1 MSFVE
6 IIPEKCDLSY
16 SCVRECPVNAI
27 EVKVNQDYARII
39 PERCIGCGKCIN
51 VCPQHAIVYE
61 DSRELTKKMLHSEKT
76 TVAIVAPSISGEFD
90 DIEDYRKFVQMIREL
105 GFDHVNEVSFGADL
119 VALKYKELF
128 DNFKGKY
135 YITSNCHAVVQH
147 VQKYHPSLINNM
159 APLVSPAVA
168 TAKVVRKKYGSHINV
183 VYLGPCIDTK
193 DEVSLYEGENRID
206 SVLTFVE
213 LRQLFDEFNIQES
226 KVEFSDFDPPIGYK
240 GSLFP
245 ISNGIFQAAGIDED
259 LLTSSVING
268 SGKTNT
274 MNAVKQFEEGI
285 TQIKHHFNL
294 FFCEGCLMGPG
305 TSPGGKKYNR
315 RSKVIDYANKRLR
328 DFDKNH
334 WQEEIAKYYDLDFT
348 RDFENDDQRIETPS
362 EEKIQEVLKAIG
374 KENADDNLGCS
385 ACGYDSCRDFAIA
398 VSKGLAKTEMCLSY
412 TLRNRHEYIKA
423 LRTTNEK
430 LAQTQKALKESEQKA
445 RKEKQSAKEASETIN
460 AMLQKLPSA
469 VVIIDKNLKIIQ
481 SNKTFIDY
489 LGEEA
494 ESINEV
500 IPGLVGADL
509 KTLMPHNIYTLFSHV
524 LNNHQNIVNRDIHLE
539 ERLLNLSI
547 FTIKKGKIVG
557 AVFRDMY
564 APEIRKEQV
573 IKRVSEVIDKNLEM
587 VQKIG
592 YLLGEGASETEK
604 MLNSIIE
611 FYQSGEDEPN
621 PHEGPGREQ
630 DDHPSSPGSQKVKGK
645 PDTGDQGD
653 APGQTKS
660 KDNSRDP
667 ESRQDSGNTKDSGKS
682 KDSGNNNAT
691 GHEQ

>member
-1 MSFVE
+1 MSLVE

-27 EVKVNQDYARII
+27 EVKVNKDFARVI
-39 PERCIGCGKCIN
+39 PERCIGCGQCIH

-61 DSRELTKKMLHSEKT
+61 DSREKT
-76 TVAIVAPSISGEFD
+76 RQLLKSNNKTVAIVAPSISGEFD

-119 VALKYKELF
+119 IALKYKELF

-135 YITSNCHAVVQH
+135 YITSNCHAVVSH
-147 VQKYHPSLINNM
+147 VQKYHPDLINNM
-159 APLVSPAVA
+159 APLVSPTIA
-168 TAKVVRKKYGSHINV
+168 TAKVVRKKYGHDIHV
-183 VYLGPCIDTK
+183 VYIGPCIDTK
-193 DEVSLYEGENRID
+193 EEAGLYEDENRID
-206 SVLTFVE
+206 AVLTFIE
-213 LRQLFDEFNIQES
+213 LRQLFREFNIVES
-226 KVEFSDFDPPIGYK
+226 KVEYSDFDPPIGYK

-245 ISNGIFQAAGIDED
+245 ISNGLFQAADIDED
-259 LLTSSVING
+259 LLTSTVING
-268 SGKTNT
+268 SGKVNT
-274 MNAVKQFEEGI
+274 MNAVKQFEDGI
-285 TQIKHHFNL
+285 AQIKHHFNL

-315 RSKVIDYANKRLR
+315 RSKVIDYANKRLEHI
-328 DFDKNH
+328 DKSH
-334 WQEEIAKYYDLDFT
+334 WEEEIAKYYDLDFT
-348 RDFENDDQRIETPS
+348 RSFHNDDQRIEAPS
-362 EEKIQEVLKAIG
+362 EKKIQEVLKAIG
-374 KENADDNLGCS
+374 KEDADNNVGCS
-385 ACGYDSCRDFAIA
+385 ACGYDTCRDFATA

-481 SNKTFIDY
+481 SNKTFIDH

-509 KTLMPHNIYTLFSHV
+509 KTLVPHNIYNLFSHV
-524 LNNHQNIVNRDIHLE
+524 LNNQQNIVNRDIHLKE
-539 ERLLNLSI
+539 KLLNLSI

-587 VQKIG
+587 VQQIG

-611 FYQSGEDEPN
+611 FYQSGQGEEN
-621 PHEGPGREQ
+621 K
-630 DDHPSSPGSQKVKGK
+630 PS
-645 PDTGDQGD
+645 
-653 APGQTKS
+653 
-660 KDNSRDP
+660 
-667 ESRQDSGNTKDSGKS
+667 ESGNQKP
-682 KDSGNNNAT
+682 SGNQNPS

>member
-1 MSFVE
+1 MALVE
-6 IIPEKCDLSY
+6 ILADKCDLSY

-27 EVKVNQDYARII
+27 EVKVNRDYARVI
-39 PERCIGCGKCIN
+39 PERCIGCGKCIH
-51 VCPQHAIVYE
+51 VCPQHAVIYQ
-61 DSRELTKKMLHSEKT
+61 DSKEHTKEMLNSDKK

-90 DIEDYRKFVQMIREL
+90 DIEDYRKFVQMIRQL

-119 VALKYKELF
+119 IAMKYKELF

-135 YITSNCHAVVQH
+135 YITSNCHAVVSH
-147 VQKYHPSLINNM
+147 VQKYHPELINNL
-159 APLVSPAVA
+159 APLVSPTIA
-168 TAKVVRKKYGSHINV
+168 TAKVVRKKYGDDIQV
-183 VYLGPCIDTK
+183 VYIGPCIDSK
-193 DEVSLYEGENRID
+193 EEVNQYNGDNRID
-206 SVLTFVE
+206 AVLSFIE
-213 LRQLFDEFNIQES
+213 LRELFKEFNIQES
-226 KVEFSDFDPPIGYK
+226 KMEFSDFDPPIGYK

-245 ISNGIFQAAGIDED
+245 ISSGLFQAAGLDED
-259 LLTSSVING
+259 LLTGTVING
-268 SGKTNT
+268 SGKENT
-274 MNAVKQFEEGI
+274 MNAINQFEKGI

-305 TSPGGKKYNR
+305 TSPGGKKYDR
-315 RSKVIDYANKRLR
+315 RSKVIEYANKRLR
-328 DFDKNH
+328 DFDKET
-334 WQEEIAKYYDLDFT
+334 WEQEIERYSHLDFS
-348 RDFENDDQRIETPS
+348 RDFVSDDQRIETPS
-362 EEKIQEVLKAIG
+362 EEKIQEVLKSIG
-374 KENADDNLGCS
+374 KDHADDTVGCS

-412 TLRNRHEYIKA
+412 TLRNRNQYIKD

-469 VVIIDKNLKIIQ
+469 VVIIDKNLKIVQ

-509 KTLMPHNIYTLFSHV
+509 KTLMPHNIYNLFSHV
-524 LNNHQNIVNRDIHLE
+524 LNNQQNIVNRDIHLE
-539 ERLLNLSI
+539 NRLLNLSI
-547 FTIKKGKIVG
+547 FSIKKGKIVG

-573 IKRVSEVIDKNLEM
+573 IKRVTEVIDKNLEM

-592 YLLGEGASETEK
+592 YLLGEGASETEQ

-611 FYQSGEDEPN
+611 FYQSDKKEDPQSVKK
-621 PHEGPGREQ
+621 GVQDEQ
-630 DDHPSSPGSQKVKGK
+630 
-645 PDTGDQGD
+645 
-653 APGQTKS
+653 
-660 KDNSRDP
+660 
-667 ESRQDSGNTKDSGKS
+667 
-682 KDSGNNNAT
+682 
-691 GHEQ
+691 

>member
-1 MSFVE
+1 MALVE

-27 EVKVNQDYARII
+27 EVKINKDHARVI
-39 PERCIGCGKCIN
+39 PERCIGCGKCIH

-61 DSRELTKKMLHSEKT
+61 DSKEETKKMLQSGKK

-90 DIEDYRKFVQMIREL
+90 DIEDYRKFVQMIRQL

-119 VALKYKELF
+119 IAMKYRELF
-128 DNFKGKY
+128 DNFRGKY
-135 YITSNCHAVVQH
+135 YITSNCHAVVSH
-147 VQKYHPSLINNM
+147 VQKYHPALLNNM
-159 APLVSPAVA
+159 APLVSPTIA
-168 TAKVVRKKYGSHINV
+168 TAKVVRKKYGDDINV
-183 VYLGPCIDTK
+183 VYIGPCIDSK
-193 DEVSLYEGENRID
+193 EEAGLYEGENRID
-206 SVLTFVE
+206 AVLTFVE
-213 LRQLFDEFNIQES
+213 LRKLFEEYNIQES
-226 KVEFSDFDPPIGYK
+226 KMEYSDFDPPIGYK

-245 ISNGIFQAAGIDED
+245 ISSGLFQAAGLDED
-259 LLTSSVING
+259 LLTGTVING
-268 SGKTNT
+268 SGKENT
-274 MNAVKQFEEGI
+274 LNAIRQFEEGI
-285 TQIKHHFNL
+285 TEIKHHFNL

-315 RSKVIDYANKRLR
+315 RSKVIDYANKRLKN
-328 DFDKNH
+328 FDKAA
-334 WQEEIAKYYDLDFT
+334 WEKEIAQYYHLDYSRNFK
-348 RDFENDDQRIETPS
+348 EDDQRIEAPS

-374 KENADDNLGCS
+374 KENADDTVGCS
-385 ACGYDSCRDFAIA
+385 ACGYSSCRDFAIA

-412 TLRNRHEYIKA
+412 TLRNRNEYIKA

-469 VVIIDKNLKIIQ
+469 VVIIDDNLKIIQ

-494 ESINEV
+494 GNINEV

-509 KTLMPHNIYTLFSHV
+509 KTLLPYNIYNLFNHV
-524 LNNHQNIVNRDIHLE
+524 LNNQQNIVNRDIHLE
-539 ERLLNLSI
+539 DKLLNLSI

-592 YLLGEGASETEK
+592 YLLGEGASETEQ

-611 FYQSGEDEPN
+611 FYQSEQKTDPQSRKKDDQDE
-621 PHEGPGREQ
+621 Q
-630 DDHPSSPGSQKVKGK
+630 
-645 PDTGDQGD
+645 
-653 APGQTKS
+653 
-660 KDNSRDP
+660 
-667 ESRQDSGNTKDSGKS
+667 
-682 KDSGNNNAT
+682 
-691 GHEQ
+691 

>member
-1 MSFVE
+1 MALVE
-6 IIPEKCDLSY
+6 IIAEKCDLSY

-27 EVKVNQDYARII
+27 EVKANRDYARVI
-39 PERCIGCGKCIN
+39 PERCIGCGKCIH
-51 VCPQHAIVYE
+51 VCPQHAIIYE
-61 DSRELTKKMLHSEKT
+61 DSKEQTKKLLKSDKK

-90 DIEDYRKFVQMIREL
+90 DIEDYRKFVQMIRQL

-119 VALKYKELF
+119 IAMKYKEMF

-135 YITSNCHAVVQH
+135 YITSNCHAVVSH
-147 VQKYHPSLINNM
+147 VQKYHPELINNL
-159 APLVSPAVA
+159 APLVSPTIA
-168 TAKVVRKKYGSHINV
+168 TAKVVRKKYGTDIQV
-183 VYLGPCIDTK
+183 VYIGPCIDTK
-193 DEVSLYEGENRID
+193 EEANQYKEGNPIEA
-206 SVLTFVE
+206 VLTFIE
-213 LRQLFDEFNIQES
+213 LRELFREFNIQES
-226 KVEFSDFDPPIGYK
+226 KMEFSDFDPPIGYK

-245 ISNGIFQAAGIDED
+245 ISSGLFQAAGLDED
-259 LLTSSVING
+259 LLTGTVING
-268 SGKTNT
+268 SGKENT
-274 MNAVKQFEEGI
+274 LNAINQFEKGI

-305 TSPGGKKYNR
+305 TSPGGKKYDR
-315 RSKVIDYANKRLR
+315 RSKVIEYANKRLQ
-328 DFDKNH
+328 DFDKKN
-334 WQEEIAKYYDLDFT
+334 WEQEIARYYDLDYS
-348 RDFENDDQRIETPS
+348 RDFINDDQRIEAPS
-362 EEKIQEVLKAIG
+362 EEKIQEVLKSVG
-374 KENADDNLGCS
+374 KENADDMVGCS
-385 ACGYDSCRDFAIA
+385 ACGYSSCREFAIA

-412 TLRNRHEYIKA
+412 TMRNRNEYIKA

-445 RKEKQSAKEASETIN
+445 RKEKQAAKEASETIN

-469 VVIIDKNLKIIQ
+469 VVIIDKNLKIVQ

-509 KTLMPHNIYTLFSHV
+509 KTLLPHPIYNLFSHV
-524 LNNHQNIVNRDIHLE
+524 LNNQQNIVNRDIHLE
-539 ERLLNLSI
+539 NRLLNLSI

-573 IKRVSEVIDKNLEM
+573 IKRVTEVIDKNLEM

-592 YLLGEGASETEK
+592 YLLGEGASETEQ

-611 FYQSGEDEPN
+611 FYQSDKKEDP
-621 PHEGPGREQ
+621 Q
-630 DDHPSSPGSQKVKGK
+630 SGK
-645 PDTGDQGD
+645 KGDQD
-653 APGQTKS
+653 
-660 KDNSRDP
+660 
-667 ESRQDSGNTKDSGKS
+667 
-682 KDSGNNNAT
+682 
-691 GHEQ
+691 EQ